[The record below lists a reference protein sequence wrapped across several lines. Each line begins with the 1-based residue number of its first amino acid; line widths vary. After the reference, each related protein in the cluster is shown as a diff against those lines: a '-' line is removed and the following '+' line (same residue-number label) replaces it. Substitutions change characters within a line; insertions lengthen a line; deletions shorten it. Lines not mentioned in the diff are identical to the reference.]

1 MSKNKKRRINDIT
14 GDSILDYL
22 DNFPLTYK
30 SIQLAQYIS
39 MNEIA
44 FNEEHIILLRDD
56 YDVFYNNIYSYFSQ
70 LLLSYLGDFC
80 SINNLEFSQYNMSF
94 YLEFQNEIIND
105 EKDVLENCGILI
117 KELNNWLNNYLF
129 NFCKTAEFIVKAEGN
144 GILFELNINME
155 IFNITEF

>member
-44 FNEEHIILLRDD
+44 FNEEHIISWGCR
-56 YDVFYNNIYSYFSQ
+56 IYRNRT
-70 LLLSYLGDFC
+70 L
-80 SINNLEFSQYNMSF
+80 
-94 YLEFQNEIIND
+94 
-105 EKDVLENCGILI
+105 
-117 KELNNWLNNYLF
+117 
-129 NFCKTAEFIVKAEGN
+129 
-144 GILFELNINME
+144 
-155 IFNITEF
+155 